1 MKLLRRGLI
10 ISGTLLLFLLPVHFL
25 SSVRSANLTS
35 VSVTLST
42 PRLSFH
48 GILAAGNTVGSS
60 VVTLNSTAGAAP
72 STSSANLFEGDTI
85 LIGSRQYR
93 VASPSAGAGFT
104 ITGHATTPAINT
116 LQSGDADTNDLAI
129 ASRSASTTVRFTTA
143 SAINGGSFRVL
154 IPAATANNND
164 GLPDATGWDYGGG
177 AAAAVTVTCPTDLT
191 GYDFVAGRATPAA
204 IIRNGRTYH
213 AFECAYSGAGGNGTV
228 FDGVTNGTIVISNH
242 LINPSPASSHQVG
255 YSDTYP
261 IVVEHLTG
269 STNGYTVLDS
279 TVAAVAVIESV
290 RVTAVVSPQITFRIL
305 GIASGVSRCGAAT
318 SVATTAT
325 LVPLGELL
333 IDSFKTAAQQLVVS
347 TNAANGYAVTT
358 IADNQLHRIGAA
370 CTGDATTGGCIPD
383 SLGDTGT
390 MAHDVSDEWLTTNT
404 KGFGYTL
411 EDNTVGTGDMDV
423 YHNSSDANCNGTAA
437 SCFRQF
443 ADNEDGQSPQR
454 IFLSSTV
461 ADNEN
466 VFVCYKAVISTTQQ
480 AGSDYSTG
488 VTYRATATF

>member
-1 MKLLRRGLI
+1 MNWFRRGLV
-10 ISGTLLLFLLPVHFL
+10 LLVVLLVFLAPVHFFY
-25 SSVRSANLTS
+25 SVRSANLTS

-42 PRLSFH
+42 PRLSFS

-72 STSSANLFEGDTI
+72 STSSANLFEADTV

-104 ITGHATTPAINT
+104 ITGHAQTPAINT
-116 LQSGDADTNDLAI
+116 LQSGDADAGDAVI
-129 ASRSASTTVRFTTA
+129 ASRSASFTVRFTTA
-143 SAINGGSFRVL
+143 SAIANGSLRILV
-154 IPAATANNND
+154 PAAATNNND
-164 GLPDATGWDYGGG
+164 ALPDTTGWDYGGG
-177 AAAAVTVTCPTDLT
+177 AASNVTVTCPTDLT
-191 GYDFVAGRATPAA
+191 GYDFVTGTATPAA
-204 IIRNGRTYH
+204 ITRDGRVYH
-213 AFECAYSGAGGNGTV
+213 AFECRYSGAGGNGTV
-228 FDGVTNGTIVISNH
+228 FDGVTNGAIVVNDR
-242 LINPSPASSHQVG
+242 LINPAPASLHQLG

-269 STNGYTVLDS
+269 FTDGAIVTDS

-305 GIASGVSRCGAAT
+305 GIGAGVSRCGGTT

-333 IDSFKTAAQQLVVS
+333 IDSFKTASQQLIVS
-347 TNAANGYAVTT
+347 TNAGNGYAVTT
-358 IADNQLHRIGAA
+358 IADNQLHRIGEA
-370 CTGDATTGGCIPD
+370 CVGDATTGGCIPD
-383 SLGDTGT
+383 SVGDTAT
-390 MAHDVSDEWLTTNT
+390 MAHDVSDKWTLTST
-404 KGFGYTL
+404 KGFAYTL
-411 EDNTVGTGDMDV
+411 EDNTVGTADMDV
-423 YHNSSDANCNGTAA
+423 YHNSADAGCDGTAGN
-437 SCFRQF
+437 CFRQF
-443 ADNEDGQSPQR
+443 ADLEAGQSPQR

-466 VFVCYKAVISTTQQ
+466 VFVCYKAVISAIQE
-480 AGSDYSTG
+480 AGNDYSTG